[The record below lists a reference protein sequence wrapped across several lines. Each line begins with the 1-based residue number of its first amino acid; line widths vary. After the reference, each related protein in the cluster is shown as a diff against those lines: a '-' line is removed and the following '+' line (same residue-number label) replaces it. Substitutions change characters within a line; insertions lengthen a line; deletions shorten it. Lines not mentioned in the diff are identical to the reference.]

1 MHSLQ
6 EVDCLHDRGPQEI
19 KWCLS
24 AILALRDSLVV
35 RQVMP
40 GIYRIADIKVG
51 QVFWKQTTSR
61 SILVHTGSA
70 AFPQGSLW
78 RERPPEGRVNR
89 ELRSETATPP
99 RCRTSGQKRGVAPST
114 NTPPVRRADAP
125 GGGGDTRGAASLR
138 GLAWDAENPCYPA
151 SHAMFG
157 KSPGPQRGGPRPL
170 REKRCGCQKRE
181 TAG

>member
-1 MHSLQ
+1 M
-6 EVDCLHDRGPQEI
+6 HDRGPQEI

-40 GIYRIADIKVG
+40 RIYRIADIKVG

-78 RERPPEGRVNR
+78 RERPRRRRGVSGGPKGGP
-89 ELRSETATPP
+89 LTPP
-99 RCRTSGQKRGVAPST
+99 RWRTSGQKRGVAPST
-114 NTPPVRRADAP
+114 FFPPVRRA
-125 GGGGDTRGAASLR
+125 GRGGDTPGAAPPRSSQPTR
-138 GLAWDAENPCYPA
+138 GIRANPCPIRL
-151 SHAMFG
+151 SRQ
-157 KSPGPQRGGPRPL
+157 GPDHSSEGAPSE
-170 REKRCGCQKRE
+170 REALWLSKACA
-181 TAG
+181 T

>member
-78 RERPPEGRVNR
+78 RERPPAEGRVKV
-89 ELRSETATPP
+89 SFCVSPFTPP

-114 NTPPVRRADAP
+114 STPLVRRAAAP
-125 GGGGDTRGAASLR
+125 GGRGTREAQPRYAVSQRMR
-138 GLAWDAENPCYPA
+138 GIRSN
-151 SHAMFG
+151 
-157 KSPGPQRGGPRPL
+157 PRPIRL
-170 REKRCGCQKRE
+170 SRQSPHHNGEGG
-181 TAG
+181 AL